1 MPFKK
6 SFQAEPS
13 PIVVALEDADAAAP
27 PVFSE
32 DADPP
37 KKEEEQPSPETQTPG
52 KPEFSKQV

>member
-13 PIVVALEDADAAAP
+13 PIVVSLEDEDAAA

-37 KKEEEQPSPETQTPG
+37 KKEEEQPSPETQTQG
-52 KPEFSKQV
+52 KPEFSKQL